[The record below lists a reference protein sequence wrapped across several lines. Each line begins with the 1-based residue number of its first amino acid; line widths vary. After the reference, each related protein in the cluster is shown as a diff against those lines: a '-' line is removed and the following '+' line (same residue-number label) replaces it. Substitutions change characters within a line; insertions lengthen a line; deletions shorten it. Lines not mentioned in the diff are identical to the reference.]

1 MRKLVLLTTSVAAL
15 ALTGVFTSASAQST
29 NAQPSGAQPS
39 SAGMSASSGASGEGS
54 GMTGMTAS
62 GAHRSGWPWYSH
74 GNNSQNCIGP
84 ISYCNVY
91 FGGG

>member
-1 MRKLVLLTTSVAAL
+1 
-15 ALTGVFTSASAQST
+15 
-29 NAQPSGAQPS
+29 
-39 SAGMSASSGASGEGS
+39 
-54 GMTGMTAS
+54 MTGMTAS